1 MPKLCSKNQFKK
13 MKFRHISYFLVFFGW
28 VTTAQ
33 IYAQKYPVSAIPDSI
48 KANAHSVVR
57 LYEESFT
64 VINAGTAKHRIHS
77 VVTVLDARGQSH
89 ATVGMTYSKMQKI
102 NDMEAVIYDA
112 MGQQVKRLRR
122 GDIVD
127 VNYSSD
133 GQLFQ
138 DVKVK
143 MADLKYSLY
152 PYTVETTYELTES
165 NLLFYPSWFPQ
176 NSFSTGV
183 ELSRFSVT
191 VPARLP
197 LRYKTMNGL
206 AEATK
211 ETTLDGGTIYA
222 WQARSLKARTR
233 EEMAAETHEKGAGV
247 YTAPNDFEI
256 QGYKGSMQS
265 WKTLGQFHYDLN
277 KDRDALPANVQAEV
291 KALVA
296 TEKDPT
302 TKIKKLYEYMQSK
315 TRYVGI
321 QLGIG
326 GWQTFEA
333 QVVADK
339 GYGDCKALSNYM
351 KALLKAAGIPSFQAL
366 VNANKP
372 DTDAT
377 FPLSIF
383 NHVILCVPQPKD
395 TIWLECT
402 DQRAPFG
409 YLGDFTG
416 DRNVLL
422 LTPQG
427 GELVRTPQYKPNDN
441 RQLRNVVLTL
451 DAESGAAKMEVASTY
466 TGLQQDT
473 RSRVAENLNT
483 EDQKQWLY
491 KNLRLPSFEIQSFEL
506 KPRKDRVPSLDEKLV
521 LLVRQCATKSGTRLF
536 ITPNLLTVW
545 LITLPPNAKRT
556 IDMEWDPGFYDAD
569 EVHLKIPTGYKVE
582 YAPTAQS
589 IETKFGKYAI
599 ATEVKADEVIYKRE
613 MMMPKGTYSA
623 AFYGSMVDFFKK
635 IAKADKAQV
644 VLVKQ

>member
-1 MPKLCSKNQFKK
+1 
-13 MKFRHISYFLVFFGW
+13 MKACCVSYLLVFFGW
-28 VTTAQ
+28 AIISP

-64 VINAGTAKHRIHS
+64 VMDAGTAKHRIHN

-89 ATVGMTYSKMQKI
+89 ATVGTTYSKMQKI
-102 NDMEAVIYDA
+102 NDMEAVVYDA
-112 MGQQVKRLRR
+112 LGQQVKRLRR
-122 GDIVD
+122 ADIVD

-138 DVKVK
+138 DVKIK

-176 NSFSTGV
+176 DEFSTSV
-183 ELSRFSVT
+183 ELSRFDIT
-191 VPARLP
+191 VPPNFP
-197 LRYKTMNGL
+197 LRYKLMNGL
-206 AEATK
+206 AEPSQGRTPDDG
-211 ETTLDGGTIYA
+211 TTYV
-222 WQARSLKARTR
+222 WQARNLKARTR
-233 EEMAAETHEKGAGV
+233 EEMAAETHEKGEGV
-247 YTAPNDFEI
+247 YTAPNDFEL

-265 WKTLGQFHYDLN
+265 WQTLGRFHYDLN
-277 KDRDALPANVQAEV
+277 KDRDVLPAQVQAEV

-296 TEKDPT
+296 TEKDPIV
-302 TKIKKLYEYMQSK
+302 KIKKLYEYMQSK

-326 GWQTFEA
+326 GWQTIEA
-333 QVVADK
+333 QVVAEK

-366 VNANKP
+366 VNASEP
-372 DTDAT
+372 DIDVA
-377 FPLSIF
+377 FPLSRF
-383 NHVILCVPQPKD
+383 NHVILCVPQPQD
-395 TIWLECT
+395 TVWLECT
-402 DQRAPFG
+402 SQRNPFG

-427 GELVRTPQYKPNDN
+427 GKLVRTPQYKPNDN
-441 RQLRNVVLTL
+441 RQIRHVVMTL
-451 DAESGAAKMEVASTY
+451 DAESIAAKMEVVSSY

-473 RSRVAENLNT
+473 RSSVAEDLNL

-506 KPRKDRVPSLDEKLV
+506 KTRKDRIPSVEEKLL

-536 ITPNLLTVW
+536 VTPNLLTAW
-545 LITLPPNAKRT
+545 PITLPPNAKRT
-556 IDMEWDPGFYDAD
+556 VDMEWESGFYDAD

-582 YAPTAQS
+582 YAPTAQK
-589 IETKFGKYAI
+589 IETKFGKYLI
-599 ATEVKADEVIYKRE
+599 ATEIKADEVIYKRE
-613 MMMPKGTYSA
+613 MTMPKGTYSA

-635 IAKADKAQV
+635 VAKADKAQV

>member
-1 MPKLCSKNQFKK
+1 
-13 MKFRHISYFLVFFGW
+13 MKTYFISCFLVFLGW
-28 VTTAQ
+28 AKIPTVC
-33 IYAQKYPVSAIPDSI
+33 AQKYPVSAIPDSI

-57 LYEESFT
+57 LYEESFE
-64 VINAGTAKHRIHS
+64 VINAGTAKHRIHA
-77 VVTVLDARGQSH
+77 VITVLDARGQRH
-89 ATVGMTYSKMQKI
+89 ATVGTTYSKMQKI
-102 NDMEAVIYDA
+102 NDMEAVVYDA

-122 GDIVD
+122 ADIVD

-152 PYTVETTYELTES
+152 PYTVETTYELTET

-176 NSFSTGV
+176 DEFNTSV
-183 ELSRFSVT
+183 ESSRFDIT
-191 VPARLP
+191 VPANLP
-197 LRYKTMNGL
+197 LRYKLVNGL
-206 AEATK
+206 PEPTK
-211 ETTLDGGTIYA
+211 ETTPDGGTAYS
-222 WQARSLKARTR
+222 WQAHNLKARTR
-233 EEMAAETHEKGAGV
+233 EEMAAEIHEKGTGV

-277 KDRDALPANVQAEV
+277 KDRDALPVNVQTEV
-291 KALVA
+291 KVLVA
-296 TEKDPT
+296 NEKDPIA
-302 TKIKKLYEYMQSK
+302 KIKKLYEYMQSK

-366 VNANKP
+366 VNADEP
-372 DTDAT
+372 DTDGA
-377 FPLSIF
+377 FPLSRF
-383 NHVILCVPQPKD
+383 NHVILCVPQPQD

-402 DQRAPFG
+402 SQRNPFG

-427 GELVRTPQYKPNDN
+427 GKLVRTPQYKPNDN
-441 RQLRNVVLTL
+441 RQLRNVVMTL
-451 DAESGAAKMEVASTY
+451 DAESGAAKMEVVSTY

-473 RSRVAENLNT
+473 RSSIAEDLNA

-506 KPRKDRVPSLDEKLV
+506 KTRKDRIPSVEEKLL

-536 ITPNLLTVW
+536 VTPNLLTAW
-545 LITLPPNAKRT
+545 PITLPPNAKRT
-556 IDMEWDPGFYDAD
+556 IDMEWELGFYDAD

-582 YAPTAQS
+582 YAPAAQK

-613 MMMPKGTYSA
+613 MLMPKGTYSA

-635 IAKADKAQV
+635 VAKADKAQV